1 MFLRIERGSSTPVSR
16 QLAEQLA
23 SLVAAGKLAPGTRL
37 PSVRELAR
45 QLTINQNTVLR
56 VYERLAR
63 EGVVELRQGQG
74 TFVVGPVLPAAPE
87 QHRERLFEELRGLA
101 RQAQALG
108 LSPAEVHE
116 LLEQALQQTAA
127 DSSLPSPEHAS

>member
-1 MFLRIERGSSTPVSR
+1 
-16 QLAEQLA
+16 LAEQLA

-45 QLTINQNTVLR
+45 QLTVNQNTVLR

-87 QHRERLFEELRGLA
+87 HHRERLLEELRGLA

-108 LSPAEVHE
+108 LSPAEVHA
-116 LLEQALQQTAA
+116 LLDQALQQLAA